1 MKTKIILADDH
12 QIIRDGLKSLIEK
25 ELNFELLA
33 EASDGRTTVQLTEE
47 LEPDVVIMDISMPGL
62 NGMEATLQIL
72 KFNPDIKIIALSV
85 HAEKQFVSGM
95 LRAGASAYLLKD
107 CAFGELK
114 EAITLVRQ
122 NQIYISPKIA
132 GIILHDYRKKLLEE
146 DQSVFNVLTSRERE
160 VLQLLAE
167 GKTTKQ
173 VAGELFI
180 STKTVETHRQ
190 HIMDKL
196 SVYNLPELVKYAIR
210 QGIVSL

>member
-25 ELNFELLA
+25 ESGFELLA
-33 EASDGRTTVQLTEE
+33 EAKDGRTTVQLANE
-47 LEPDVVIMDISMPGL
+47 LTPDVVIMDISMPGL
-62 NGMEATLQIL
+62 NGMEAALQIL
-72 KFNPDIKIIALSV
+72 KSNPEIKIIALSV
-85 HAEKQFVSGM
+85 HSEKQFVSGM

-107 CAFGELK
+107 CAFRELK
-114 EAITLVRQ
+114 EAIHLVRQ
-122 NQIYISPKIA
+122 NQIYLSPKIT
-132 GIILHDYRKKLLEE
+132 GTILHDYRKQLLEK
-146 DQSVFNVLTSRERE
+146 DQSVFNVLTQRERE

-167 GKTTKQ
+167 GKSTKQ
-173 VAGELFI
+173 VAGELYI
-180 STKTVETHRQ
+180 SAKTVETHRQ